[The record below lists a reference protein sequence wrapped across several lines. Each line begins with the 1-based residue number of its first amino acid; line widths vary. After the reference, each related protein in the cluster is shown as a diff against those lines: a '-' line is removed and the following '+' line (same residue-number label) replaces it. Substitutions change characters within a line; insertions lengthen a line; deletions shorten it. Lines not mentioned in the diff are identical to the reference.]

1 MDERP
6 TFETFRDRK
15 LENPAIRAGYDEAK
29 ARRDAPEASPVTR
42 AVPGLAAVL
51 TLHNGTH
58 WCFNADEQ
66 PVVYEPGTEW
76 WPCPTLAALPEALT
90 QTAAPDLGPESNDSH
105 AWLGSD
111 R

>member
-1 MDERP
+1 V
-6 TFETFRDRK
+6 T
-15 LENPAIRAGYDEAK
+15 
-29 ARRDAPEASPVTR
+29 PEASPVTG

-51 TLHNGTH
+51 
-58 WCFNADEQ
+58 AAVREEVSE
-66 PVVYEPGTEW
+66 VVYRELGDMVNRDY
-76 WPCPTLAALPEALT
+76 LIDALMSVISHRVDPEALT